1 MKHLFKRGSALFLTF
16 CMAAALP
23 FSAAAHPGKVDSNG
37 GHRDN
42 KNASGLGSYHYHC
55 GNTPAHLHK
64 NGVCPYGKKSASS
77 SGSSSGSSSSGSSST
92 SSSYNNS
99 TTPKVE
105 WKWQKTSDGRWV
117 YTDGNAHYK
126 TGWLKEG
133 TTYYYL
139 DADGYMKTGWVW
151 DDGVWYY
158 LEGNGAMI
166 SECWKKIDGY
176 WYYFFTSGEM
186 ATGWLVDENEN
197 YYYCS
202 DKGQM
207 LTGTQEIDYE
217 TYTFDE
223 SGHLIR

>member
-1 MKHLFKRGSALFLTF
+1 
-16 CMAAALP
+16 
-23 FSAAAHPGKVDSNG
+23 
-37 GHRDN
+37 
-42 KNASGLGSYHYHC
+42 
-55 GNTPAHLHK
+55 
-64 NGVCPYGKKSASS
+64 
-77 SGSSSGSSSSGSSST
+77 
-92 SSSYNNS
+92 
-99 TTPKVE
+99 
-105 WKWQKTSDGRWV
+105 
-117 YTDGNAHYK
+117 
-126 TGWLKEG
+126 
-133 TTYYYL
+133 
-139 DADGYMKTGWVW
+139 
-151 DDGVWYY
+151 
-158 LEGNGAMI
+158 MI